1 LFSQSQ
7 FHHALAALVL
17 IPAAAFSQATVP
29 TPADSTKPAA
39 SRATVLETVTV
50 TATRTATDV
59 RNVAAPVIVIDSLK
73 IRSRLGTGVADL
85 LRSEP
90 GVDVVGTGA
99 NQVRPTIRG
108 QRGQRIL
115 LLEDGMRLNNSR
127 RQQDF
132 GELPSLVDADQ
143 LARVEV
149 VRGPASV
156 LYGTDAI
163 GGVVNL
169 ITRAP
174 NFDGR
179 RMCRGAS
186 DINTAAPA
194 R

>member
-1 LFSQSQ
+1 MHRIWRRRSVVLRCPYCHASPFNGTFRLCSQSQ
-7 FHHALAALVL
+7 FQRALTALVL
-17 IPAAAFSQATVP
+17 IPAAALSQATVP
-29 TPADSTKPAA
+29 TPADSAKPAA
-39 SRATVLETVTV
+39 SRPTVLETVTV

-99 NQVRPTIRG
+99 NQVRPAIRG

-132 GELPSLVDADQ
+132 GELPALVDADQ

-149 VRGPASV
+149 VRGPA
-156 LYGTDAI
+156 
-163 GGVVNL
+163 
-169 ITRAP
+169 
-174 NFDGR
+174 
-179 RMCRGAS
+179 
-186 DINTAAPA
+186 
-194 R
+194 